1 MASQRTKFAV
11 GLFVASGIGISLM
24 AIIWLGMSRYL
35 EKGNFYAAYFD
46 ESVQGLSK
54 DSPVK
59 YRGVSI
65 GRVESIRV
73 APDSKLIQ
81 VLLKIESNQ
90 TLDRS
95 IVAQLRDVGITGSM
109 FVELDHKKESDPDRS
124 PRITFPSEYPIVA
137 SKPSEISELLRG
149 LDDVLNHIKTI
160 DLKGISDKL
169 KLTLDNVNLMIADA
183 EVQAVSAKVRESL
196 GNIDR
201 MIVDADVNGI
211 STKLQS
217 SLESA
222 GRILDS
228 KRWDRILASVDDA
241 AQSLNR
247 LMDKADSSL
256 GQMDKML
263 VGVEGVVAD
272 NEEDIKKAVED
283 LRQAMKNANVL
294 LERGVLL
301 IGSADDSFFQLKR
314 QLSVSAQNL
323 EKATDNLN
331 QFLGLLADHPSQL
344 IFGEPPVPRSVE
356 LEEKGR

>member
-1 MASQRTKFAV
+1 MASQKTKFAV
-11 GLFVASGIGISLM
+11 GLFVASGIGITLM

-35 EKGNFYAAYFD
+35 EKGQFYAAYFN

-65 GRVESIRV
+65 GRVESIKV

-81 VLLKIESNQ
+81 VLLKIESDQ
-90 TLDRS
+90 TLDES
-95 IVAQLRDVGITGSM
+95 IVAQLKDVGITGSM
-109 FVELDHKKESDPDRS
+109 FVELDRKKESDPDRS

-137 SKPSEISELLRG
+137 SKPSELSELLRG

-160 DLKGISDKL
+160 DLRGISDKL
-169 KLTLDNVNLMIADA
+169 KLTLDNVNQMIADA
-183 EVQAVSAKVRESL
+183 DIR
-196 GNIDR
+196 GR
-201 MIVDADVNGI
+201 

-228 KRWDRILASVDDA
+228 KRWDRILVSVDDA
-241 AQSLNR
+241 AHSLNR
-247 LMDKADSSL
+247 LMDKAGRSL
-256 GQMDKML
+256 GQMDKIL
-263 VGVEGVVAD
+263 EGVEGVVAD
-272 NEEDIKKAVED
+272 NEDDIKKAVED
-283 LRQAMKNANVL
+283 LRQVMKNANVL
-294 LERGVLL
+294 LEKGVLL
-301 IGSADDSFFQLKR
+301 LGNADDSFFQLKR

-331 QFLGLLADHPSQL
+331 QFLELLADHPSQL
-344 IFGEPPVPRSVE
+344 IFGEPPAPRSVE
-356 LEEKGR
+356 PREKEW

>member
-11 GLFVASGIGISLM
+11 GLFVASGIGITLM

-35 EKGNFYAAYFD
+35 EKGSFYAAYFD

-59 YRGVSI
+59 YRGVYI

-81 VLLKIESNQ
+81 VLLKIESKQ
-90 TLDRS
+90 VLDQS
-95 IVAQLRDVGITGSM
+95 IVAQLKDMGITGSM

-137 SKPSEISELLRG
+137 SKPSEFSELLRG

-183 EVQAVSAKVRESL
+183 EVKAVSNKVRKSL
-196 GNIDR
+196 VNIDR
-201 MIVDADVNGI
+201 MIVDADVKGI

-222 GRILDS
+222 GLILDS

-241 AQSLNR
+241 AQSLNK
-247 LMDKADSSL
+247 LMDKAGSSL

-263 VGVEGVVAD
+263 VGVEDMVAD
-272 NEEDIKKAVED
+272 NEKDIKKAVED

-301 IGSADDSFFQLKR
+301 IDSADDSFFQLKR

-331 QFLGLLADHPSQL
+331 QFLDLLADHPSQL

-356 LEEKGR
+356 PEEKKR